1 MKLLK
6 TNVLRH
12 VMYELNGG
20 YLVLPIIIML
30 FFSSIAVIL
39 PKLELSNESFGRW
52 AQHVKWLVPSDPG
65 MAQLML
71 GATAGSCI
79 TIVSVVYSVLLIA
92 LTFASMQ
99 FSPRIL
105 SSFIKDRVSQ
115 TTLGLFIGTFA
126 YCLILLPSVHSGAK
140 YLVPTLS
147 LSVSLVL
154 STICLFYLIF
164 FIHHIAI
171 AIQVNY
177 IVDRIAAEAERT
189 VDKVFGPPLS
199 GFPAETQ
206 PIIEPTKGTRVASRR
221 AGYIQFLD
229 EKKLISI
236 AESENCEVFVHRG
249 VGQFVPGG
257 IPLFTVQ
264 AQFPV
269 GEELKRK
276 ALSCFHI
283 GPLRSMEDD
292 VEFGV
297 LQLVDIALKAIS
309 PAVNDPS
316 TAINC
321 VDNLSR
327 VLVKAATLQ
336 PPVNY
341 VLDDK
346 GVVRLTRRQT
356 TFSRL
361 LEIAFDQIGPYGKG
375 DMAVSLRIMR
385 VLYDISGLT
394 NYPPY
399 LTSIRQMAK
408 KITEACRER
417 FNEDDC
423 DELSKR
429 LTVIESRS
437 RS

>member
-1 MKLLK
+1 MKILK

-20 YLVLPIIIML
+20 YIVLPIAIMVFL
-30 FFSSIAVIL
+30 SIVAVVL
-39 PKLELSNESFGRW
+39 PKLELSHEAFGRW
-52 AQHVKWLVPSDPG
+52 ARHISWLVPSDPG

-105 SSFIKDRVSQ
+105 STFIKDRVSQ
-115 TTLGLFIGTFA
+115 TTLGLFTGTFA
-126 YCLILLPSVHSGAK
+126 YSLILLPSVHSGAK
-140 YLVPTLS
+140 ALVPTLS

-154 STICLFYLIF
+154 ATICLFYLIF

-171 AIQVNY
+171 AIQLNY
-177 IVDRIAAEAERT
+177 IVDRIATEGEKT
-189 VDKVFGPPLS
+189 IDKVFGPPLK
-199 GFPAETQ
+199 GFPIEAQ
-206 PIIEPTKGTRVASRR
+206 PIAEPTTGTHVASRR

-229 EKKLISI
+229 EKKLVSV

-249 VGQFVPGG
+249 VGQYVPGG
-257 IPLFTVQ
+257 IPLLTIQ
-264 AQFPV
+264 SPFPV
-269 GEELKRK
+269 SEELKRR

-327 VLVKAATLQ
+327 LLVRAATLE
-336 PPVNY
+336 PPVNSI
-341 VLDDK
+341 LDEK
-346 GVVRLTRRQT
+346 GVVRVTRRQT
-356 TFSRL
+356 TFPRL
-361 LEIAFDQIGPYGKG
+361 LAIAFDQIAPYGRG

-399 LTSIRQMAK
+399 LNAIRQMAK
-408 KITEACRER
+408 KITAACSEQ
-417 FNEDDC
+417 FSEEDC
-423 DELSKR
+423 SELSSR
-429 LTVIESRS
+429 LVVIESRT

>member
-1 MKLLK
+1 
-6 TNVLRH
+6 
-12 VMYELNGG
+12 
-20 YLVLPIIIML
+20 
-30 FFSSIAVIL
+30 
-39 PKLELSNESFGRW
+39 
-52 AQHVKWLVPSDPG
+52 
-65 MAQLML
+65 
-71 GATAGSCI
+71 
-79 TIVSVVYSVLLIA
+79 
-92 LTFASMQ
+92 MQ

-126 YCLILLPSVHSGAK
+126 YCLILLPSVHSGGK

-177 IVDRIAAEAERT
+177 IVDRIATEAEKT
-189 VDKVFGPPLS
+189 VDKVFGPPLN

-206 PIIEPTKGTRVASRR
+206 PIIEPTKGARVVSRR

-229 EKKLISI
+229 EKKLINV
-236 AESENCEVFVHRG
+236 AESQNCEFFVHRG
-249 VGQFVPGG
+249 VGQYVPGG

-264 AQFPV
+264 AQSLV
-269 GEELKRK
+269 SDELKRK

-336 PPVNY
+336 PPINCVM
-341 VLDDK
+341 DDK
-346 GVVRLTRRQT
+346 GIVRLTRRQT
-356 TFSRL
+356 TFPRL

-399 LTSIRQMAK
+399 LTAIRQMAK
-408 KITEACRER
+408 KITAACRER
-417 FNEDDC
+417 FNENDC
-423 DELSKR
+423 NELSKR
-429 LTVIESRS
+429 LAIIESRS